1 MEKKMERTGI
11 IDFKGRGATVVGP
24 DLKVGARAPEFSVQ
38 TADWATIQAL
48 ASTQGKVRVI
58 GSLPSLSTDVCDR
71 ETRKFNEEAA
81 SLGDQVAILMVSMD
95 LPWTIKNACAAAGI
109 DRVVALSDHLDGHF
123 GQKYGVL
130 LKEPR
135 IFRRAVFVVD
145 QHDRVV
151 YAEYTPAIGVE
162 PNYAEVLAAVRRALT
177 GKKSEER

>member
-1 MEKKMERTGI
+1 
-11 IDFKGRGATVVGP
+11 
-24 DLKVGARAPEFSVQ
+24 
-38 TADWATIQAL
+38 
-48 ASTQGKVRVI
+48 
-58 GSLPSLSTDVCDR
+58 
-71 ETRKFNEEAA
+71 
-81 SLGDQVAILMVSMD
+81 
-95 LPWTIKNACAAAGI
+95 
-109 DRVVALSDHLDGHF
+109 
-123 GQKYGVL
+123 VL